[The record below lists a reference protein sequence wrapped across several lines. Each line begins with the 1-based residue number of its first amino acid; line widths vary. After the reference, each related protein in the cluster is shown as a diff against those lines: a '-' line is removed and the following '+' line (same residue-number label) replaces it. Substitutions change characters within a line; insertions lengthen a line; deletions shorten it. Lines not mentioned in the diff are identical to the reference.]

1 MCSNCDNSG
10 SNCVYI
16 ARAPPPTIRRK
27 RHVKALETRIAVLES
42 YLIKHGLP
50 NVGEDIIDPTEV
62 PITTSDRQSDK
73 EGLFPG
79 SHQTSTRQQHE
90 TVKEEGSMIDVLRE
104 LSLEASGGYIGA
116 SSTITLGQM
125 VCSILKD
132 EPAVREKTRMAQDE
146 HDHLLSLGDPKP
158 DDNLSEMDHSLLQD
172 DVVDKLVHGFLKYVT
187 HRLPI
192 MFTPGVWRK
201 HSRRFELQNP
211 YQRAT
216 LYMVYAL
223 GAKALENAGDGR
235 NFSTEAYY
243 QAAVDQLE
251 EVLEYND
258 IRSVTLLLLLALYC
272 LGDPRSPGAWQVA
285 SSTHALK
292 C

>member
-1 MCSNCDNSG
+1 M
-10 SNCVYI
+10 
-16 ARAPPPTIRRK
+16 
-27 RHVKALETRIAVLES
+27 
-42 YLIKHGLP
+42 IKHGLP
-50 NVGEDIIDPTEV
+50 NVGEDILDPNDV
-62 PITTSDRQSDK
+62 PIATKDKQHDEERVIPGVSQSGISQK
-73 EGLFPG
+73 YEAVEENGL
-79 SHQTSTRQQHE
+79 
-90 TVKEEGSMIDVLRE
+90 MIDVLRE

-132 EPAVREKTRMAQDE
+132 EPTMRAKTRMGHDE
-146 HDHLLSLGDPKP
+146 HDHLLSLGDPRP
-158 DDNLSEMDHSLLQD
+158 DDNLSEMDHSLLEG
-172 DVVDKLVHGFLKYVT
+172 DVVDKLVHSFLKYVT

-211 YQRAT
+211 YQKAT

-223 GAKALENAGDGR
+223 GAKALESAADGG

-258 IRSVTLLLLLALYC
+258 IRSVTVLLLLALYC
-272 LGDPRSPGAWQVA
+272 LGDPRSPGAW
-285 SSTHALK
+285 
-292 C
+292 